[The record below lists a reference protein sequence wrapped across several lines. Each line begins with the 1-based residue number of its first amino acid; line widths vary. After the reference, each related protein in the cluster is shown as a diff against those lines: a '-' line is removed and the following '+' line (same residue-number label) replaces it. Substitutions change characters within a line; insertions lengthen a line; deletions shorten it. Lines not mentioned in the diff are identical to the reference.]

1 MPGRWSV
8 VHSGMIE
15 IIERAVA
22 HADRQ
27 AMITPDGTFT
37 YRDLV
42 EASAHVASALLGDRA
57 DLAETRVAFLMT
69 PGYDYVTAQWGIWRA
84 GGIAVPLATS
94 HPVAEL
100 ERVVRDCSPEVL
112 LYDDQF
118 TEQARAVAQRC
129 DVLIVSV
136 AEARAHVVRPHPDV
150 DEHRAALIVYTSGT
164 TGRPKGAVSTH
175 RNVVA
180 QIASLIEAWGWTA
193 DDRTMLVLPLH
204 HVHGMIN
211 VLACALWAGAS
222 IDVRVPFDASD
233 TWDGLSH
240 DDFTVFTAVPTI
252 YRRLIAAWD
261 QMEKSRAARASTGCY
276 GTRLFVSGSAALPVN
291 VLQRWLDITG
301 HVLLERYGTTETG
314 MVLSNPLHG
323 ERRPGHVGGPLPDV
337 EVRLVNDGP
346 GGADADSGEILVRS
360 PSVFREYWNRPEETT
375 AAFADD
381 WYRTGDIAVV
391 ENGAYRIVGRASVD
405 IIKTGGY
412 KVSALEIEEVLREHP
427 AIGECAVVG
436 VPDDDWGER
445 VCVAIEGVGS
455 PGVSEEALREWAKER
470 LAPYKIPRSL
480 SIVDALPRN
489 AMGKVMKTEV
499 QRLFDGG
506 NA

>member
-1 MPGRWSV
+1 MPDRWSV
-8 VHSGMIE
+8 VQSGMIE

-57 DLAETRVAFLMT
+57 DLAEKRVAFLTT

-94 HPVAEL
+94 HPIAEL

-211 VLACALWAGAS
+211 VLACAL
-222 IDVRVPFDASD
+222 
-233 TWDGLSH
+233 
-240 DDFTVFTAVPTI
+240 
-252 YRRLIAAWD
+252 
-261 QMEKSRAARASTGCY
+261 
-276 GTRLFVSGSAALPVN
+276 
-291 VLQRWLDITG
+291 
-301 HVLLERYGTTETG
+301 
-314 MVLSNPLHG
+314 
-323 ERRPGHVGGPLPDV
+323 
-337 EVRLVNDGP
+337 
-346 GGADADSGEILVRS
+346 
-360 PSVFREYWNRPEETT
+360 
-375 AAFADD
+375 
-381 WYRTGDIAVV
+381 
-391 ENGAYRIVGRASVD
+391 
-405 IIKTGGY
+405 
-412 KVSALEIEEVLREHP
+412 
-427 AIGECAVVG
+427 
-436 VPDDDWGER
+436 
-445 VCVAIEGVGS
+445 
-455 PGVSEEALREWAKER
+455 
-470 LAPYKIPRSL
+470 
-480 SIVDALPRN
+480 
-489 AMGKVMKTEV
+489 
-499 QRLFDGG
+499 
-506 NA
+506 